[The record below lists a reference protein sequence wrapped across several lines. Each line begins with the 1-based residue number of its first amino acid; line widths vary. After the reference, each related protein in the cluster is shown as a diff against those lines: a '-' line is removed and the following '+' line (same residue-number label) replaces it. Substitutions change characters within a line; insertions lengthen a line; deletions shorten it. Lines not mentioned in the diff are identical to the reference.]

1 MRLSA
6 LLTTSLA
13 IGGLCFGTGCDS
25 KPKGDGT
32 SAKSTASTAKPAA
45 SGSVAAASAGTT
57 STKKLDPLLAKVAD
71 TKAGKDLINLGKDA
85 KMIGEGLSKKGPGL
99 TEAQFE
105 ALLLG
110 LKDCEVKD
118 NGIDRKCE
126 AYKAYR
132 EGRKNRGT
140 LVKDW
145 GGMLSGMGRKHIKHE
160 APAVRIQAANLM
172 GSIFGSSKESQGAI
186 IAAAQTEKHPRVLK
200 AMLRSISSSIAK
212 NDDVRKLMLAN
223 ANHADEKVRMEVVG
237 SLTSSWARDTEG
249 TLEKAMEI
257 VEKDPSAE
265 VRQYACRRLGER
277 ADERALPLLKKLT
290 AKADD
295 EKLYSACVRG
305 VIAMWSS
312 PVPHKAPSEAAFK
325 HTLEIFK
332 KTPRSKAH
340 PPWTSISA
348 VEWAAKKRFQDA
360 APWYKN
366 DQLIAVLMDVVKD
379 RQANWLARTGG
390 VDALKRL
397 GATPAQFADLA
408 KSYADAAGK
417 PSTDKHVLD
426 KIQKVSGKAP
436 AKK

>member
-13 IGGLCFGTGCDS
+13 IGGLCVGLGCDA
-25 KPKGDGT
+25 KPKGDAT
-32 SAKSTASTAKPAA
+32 SAKSVASTAKSAA
-45 SGSVAAASAGTT
+45 TGSVAGAA
-57 STKKLDPLLAKVAD
+57 STKKLNVLNLAKG
-71 TKAGKDLINLGKDA
+71 TKVGKDLINLGKDV
-85 KMIGEGLSKKGPGL
+85 KGIGAGLKSKGPGL

-105 ALLLG
+105 TLLLG

-118 NGIDRKCE
+118 SGIDRKCE

-145 GGMLSGMGRKHIKHE
+145 GGMLSGMGRKHIKNT

-172 GSIFGSSKESQGAI
+172 GSIFGSSKESQAAI
-186 IAAAQTEKHPRVLK
+186 ITAAKSEAHPRVLK

-212 NDDVRKLMLAN
+212 NDDVRKLMLDKAS
-223 ANHADEKVRMEVVG
+223 HPDQKVRMEVVG
-237 SLTSSWARDTEG
+237 SLTSSWARGTEG
-249 TLEKAMEI
+249 TLEKAMEM
-257 VEKDPSAE
+257 VEKDAAPE

-277 ADERALPLLKKLT
+277 ADARALPLLKTLT
-290 AKADD
+290 ASATD

-312 PVPHKAPSEAAFK
+312 PVPHKAPSEDAFK
-325 HTLEIFK
+325 HTLALFK
-332 KTPRSKAH
+332 KTPRSKSH

-348 VEWAAKKRFQDA
+348 VAWASKKRFQDA

-366 DQLIAVLMDVVKD
+366 AELVAVLMDVVKD

-397 GATPAQFADLA
+397 GATPAQFGELA

-426 KIQKVSGKAP
+426 KIMKVTAAAAAKTP
-436 AKK
+436 AK